1 MFKIK
6 PFHLFSLLLSAV
18 VSLIYSCTN
27 DNNTS
32 YLELKQVKIGE
43 QVIDIVNPQ
52 LNTGIETDTAIELAF
67 SARVDSVSLRKNLNL
82 KLLDSTI
89 AYRLSYSDAGKTTI
103 KVIPIENILYNHDYY
118 ILISNSLRGM
128 NGELFMGI
136 TIKFSTRSA
145 SIAVKSIDIE
155 GNSYALNQIIRNV
168 DFNPSFKIY
177 FTKQLDLSSIGSS
190 EFKINDVEGRGYTI
204 TVNTINDSLI
214 EIQPHQPLEH
224 VLRYS
229 LFIPS
234 TIRGKFNEQFSGSV
248 FQFYTMIDST
258 PKYPVIPDDDLLT
271 LIQQQT
277 FRYFW
282 DFGHPS
288 CGMARERDNSGD
300 IVTIGGSGF
309 GLMAIPVAIE
319 RGFITRSEGIE
330 RIATM
335 VNFLKNADRF
345 HGAWAHWYNGATGHV
360 VPFSTYDNGGDL
372 VETSYMAQALLTV
385 RQYLSAADPAEAELI
400 NNINLLLDGIE
411 WSWYNRDNLNML
423 SWHWSPN
430 YGWAMNM
437 FVRGWNEALITYI
450 MAATSSTFPISA
462 EVYHNGWAGN
472 GAIVNGRSFYGYTL
486 PLGHDYGGPLFFAQ
500 YSFLGLNPQN
510 LSDQYASYWTQNVNH
525 TLINRQYCIT
535 NPRGYLL
542 YSPDCWGLT
551 ASDDNNGYGAHEPLN
566 DNGTITPTAALSS
579 MPYTP
584 EESMRVARF
593 LYYTLGDKL
602 WGDYGFYDAFNP
614 TAGWWGK
621 SYLAIDQGPIIIM
634 IENYR
639 TGLCWNLFMSAPEVD
654 GALSKLGFSH

>member
-1 MFKIK
+1 
-6 PFHLFSLLLSAV
+6 
-18 VSLIYSCTN
+18 
-27 DNNTS
+27 
-32 YLELKQVKIGE
+32 
-43 QVIDIVNPQ
+43 
-52 LNTGIETDTAIELAF
+52 
-67 SARVDSVSLRKNLNL
+67 
-82 KLLDSTI
+82 
-89 AYRLSYSDAGKTTI
+89 
-103 KVIPIENILYNHDYY
+103 
-118 ILISNSLRGM
+118 
-128 NGELFMGI
+128 
-136 TIKFSTRSA
+136 
-145 SIAVKSIDIE
+145 
-155 GNSYALNQIIRNV
+155 
-168 DFNPSFKIY
+168 
-177 FTKQLDLSSIGSS
+177 
-190 EFKINDVEGRGYTI
+190 
-204 TVNTINDSLI
+204 
-214 EIQPHQPLEH
+214 
-224 VLRYS
+224 
-229 LFIPS
+229 
-234 TIRGKFNEQFSGSV
+234 
-248 FQFYTMIDST
+248 MIDST

-319 RGFITRSEGIE
+319 RSFITRSEGIE

-423 SWHWSPN
+423 SWHWSPS

>member
-1 MFKIK
+1 MLKFK
-6 PFHLFSLLLSAV
+6 PFPLFSLLLTAV
-18 VSLIYSCTN
+18 VSLIFSCTN
-27 DNNTS
+27 DSNTS
-32 YLELKQVKIGE
+32 YLELKLVKIGE

-52 LNTGIETDTAIELAF
+52 LNIGIETDTAIELTF
-67 SARVDSVSLRKNLNL
+67 SAKVDSVSLRKNLNL
-82 KLLDSTI
+82 KLEDSTI
-89 AYRLSYSDAGKTTI
+89 AYRLSYSDAGGKSI
-103 KVIPIENILYNHDYY
+103 KVIPLENIQYNHDYY

-128 NGELFMGI
+128 NGESFMGI
-136 TIKFSTRSA
+136 TVKFSTRSA
-145 SIAVKSIDIE
+145 SIVVKSIDIE
-155 GNSYALNQIIRNV
+155 GNSYAVNQITRNV
-168 DFNPSFKIY
+168 DLNPTFKIY
-177 FTKQLDLSSIGSS
+177 FTKQLDLSSINSS
-190 EFKINDVEGRGYTI
+190 EFKIKDAVGSSYTP

-214 EIQPHQPLEH
+214 EVLPQQPLEH

-234 TIRGKFNEQFSGSV
+234 TIRGKFNEQFNGSV
-248 FQFYTMIDST
+248 FQFYTKIDST
-258 PKYPVIPDDDLLT
+258 PKYPVISDDDLLT
-271 LIQQQT
+271 LIQQKT

-288 CGMARERDNSGD
+288 SGMARERDNSGD

-319 RGFITRSEGIE
+319 RGFITRTEGIE
-330 RIATM
+330 RISTM

-372 VETSYMAQALLTV
+372 VETSYMAQALVTV
-385 RQYLSAADPAEAELI
+385 RQYLNAAEPLESELI
-400 NNINLLLDGIE
+400 SSINLLLDGIE

-423 SWHWSPN
+423 SWHWSPT

-450 MAATSSTFPISA
+450 MAATSTTFPISA
-462 EVYHNGWAGN
+462 EVYHNGWARN
-472 GAIVNGRSFYGYTL
+472 GTIVNGRSFYGYTL
-486 PLGHDYGGPLFFAQ
+486 PLGNDYGGPLFFAQ
-500 YSFLGLNPQN
+500 YSFLGLNPHN

-525 TLINRQYCIT
+525 SLINRQYCIV
-535 NPRGYLL
+535 NPKGYLL

-584 EESMRVARF
+584 VESLKAARF
-593 LYYTLGDKL
+593 FYYTLGDRL

-639 TGLCWNLFMSAPEVD
+639 SGLCWNLFMSAPEVD
-654 GALSKLGFSH
+654 SALSKLNFSH

>member
-1 MFKIK
+1 MLKFK
-6 PFHLFSLLLSAV
+6 PFPLFSLLLTAV
-18 VSLIYSCTN
+18 VSLIFSCTN
-27 DNNTS
+27 DSNTS
-32 YLELKQVKIGE
+32 YLELKLVKIGE

-52 LNTGIETDTAIELAF
+52 LNIGIETDTAIELTF
-67 SARVDSVSLRKNLNL
+67 SAKVDSVSLRKNLNL
-82 KLLDSTI
+82 KLEDSTI
-89 AYRLSYSDAGKTTI
+89 AYRLSYSDAGGKSI
-103 KVIPIENILYNHDYY
+103 KVIPLENIQYNHDYY

-128 NGELFMGI
+128 NGESFMGI
-136 TIKFSTRSA
+136 TVKFSTRSA

-155 GNSYALNQIIRNV
+155 GNSYAVNQITRNV
-168 DFNPSFKIY
+168 DLNPTFKIY
-177 FTKQLDLSSIGSS
+177 FTKQLDLSSINSS
-190 EFKINDVEGRGYTI
+190 EFKIKDAVGSSYTP

-214 EIQPHQPLEH
+214 EVLPQQPLEH

-234 TIRGKFNEQFSGSV
+234 TIRGKFNEQFNGSV
-248 FQFYTMIDST
+248 FQFYTKIDST
-258 PKYPVIPDDDLLT
+258 PKYPVISDDDLLT
-271 LIQQQT
+271 LIQQKT

-288 CGMARERDNSGD
+288 SGMARERDNSGD

-319 RGFITRSEGIE
+319 RGFITRTEGIE
-330 RIATM
+330 RISTM

-372 VETSYMAQALLTV
+372 VETSYMAQALVTV
-385 RQYLSAADPAEAELI
+385 RQYLNAAEPLESELI
-400 NNINLLLDGIE
+400 SSINLLLDGIE

-423 SWHWSPN
+423 SWHWSPT

-450 MAATSSTFPISA
+450 MAATSTTFPISA
-462 EVYHNGWAGN
+462 EVYHNGWARN
-472 GAIVNGRSFYGYTL
+472 GTIVNGRSFYGYTL
-486 PLGHDYGGPLFFAQ
+486 PLGSDYGGPLFFAQ
-500 YSFLGLNPQN
+500 YSFLGLNPHN

-525 TLINRQYCIT
+525 SLINRQYCIV
-535 NPRGYLL
+535 NPKGYLL

-584 EESMRVARF
+584 EESLKAARF
-593 LYYTLGDKL
+593 FYYTLGDRL

-639 TGLCWNLFMSAPEVD
+639 SGLCWNLFMSAPEVD
-654 GALSKLGFSH
+654 SALSKLGFSH